1 MNDASQRRRTMT
13 HDAVATLREQIVMG
27 AIPPGAPLKLEDLA
41 RRLDMSVS
49 PVREAVRQLEMVGL
63 AEHVAYKGARV
74 TYLTT
79 GELEVVQDARLALES
94 LAARHAAA
102 RYDAG
107 TDSRLTAVLGDLEE
121 AYETRDRAR
130 IVHGNTAFHLALA
143 AGSRSPLLERLI
155 GQTLEIWERYSAALI
170 LVDHPEETYA
180 DESRGHHEIVDACRD
195 RDPEA
200 AEAAI
205 RRHIATSRAIFE
217 RGGVASTALLSGQPG
232 GA

>member
-1 MNDASQRRRTMT
+1 MT

-27 AIPPGAPLKLEDLA
+27 TIPPGAPLRLEELA
-41 RRLDMSVS
+41 RRLHMSVS

-79 GELEVVQDARLALES
+79 GELEVVQDARHALES

-102 RYDAG
+102 RYDAA
-107 TDSRLTAVLGDLEE
+107 TDSRLTAVLADLED

-180 DESRGHHEIVDACRD
+180 DEARGHHEIVEACRE

-205 RRHIATSRAIFE
+205 RRHIETSRAIFE
-217 RGGVASTALLSGQPG
+217 RGGGAGTAVLRGQRD